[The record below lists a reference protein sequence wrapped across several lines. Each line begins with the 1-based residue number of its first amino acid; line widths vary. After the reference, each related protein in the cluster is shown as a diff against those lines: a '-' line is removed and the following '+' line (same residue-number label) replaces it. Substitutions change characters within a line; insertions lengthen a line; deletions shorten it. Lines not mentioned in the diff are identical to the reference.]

1 MSPIKGVTLENLIP
15 EYQNKWIKIATS
27 PINPELAA
35 SALKDL
41 CQFSGLTV
49 QRITFIP
56 SPFSVLDDPWL
67 ISLAARKAL
76 AEALLRVSHQTAT
89 DVTVRVYLKPTLRA
103 IEADL
108 WSQLDAAD
116 PSVRSQL
123 KAMLETPIRT
133 ALRSLGNAIEG
144 QLRSQLLSQ
153 DSDPI
158 QASLWVSLIDYLL
171 TSQGFYASAAI
182 FDFAQQELGIE
193 LDSSNLQLYLNYI
206 QHVGWVYGFINGT
219 FLCDRPTVHWNDQQ
233 QIHALAKPAIE
244 FTDGFHIYAY
254 LGMRIP
260 EKYGKIHP
268 EHWDSQWLLSEN
280 NVALRRV
287 LIQGIGYARICQELG
302 TVELDSW
309 REYTLLKINADL
321 DSEPV
326 HLLKM
331 TCPSTGLVHALR
343 VPPQI
348 KSSHAAISWVN
359 WGIPPE
365 DFLIET

>member
-1 MSPIKGVTLENLIP
+1 MSLIKGVTPEILIP
-15 EYQNKWIKIATS
+15 GYCDKWIKFATS

-35 SALKDL
+35 GALKDL
-41 CQFSGLTV
+41 CLHSGLTV

-56 SPFSVLDDPWL
+56 SPFSVLEDPWL
-67 ISLAARKAL
+67 IALAARKAL
-76 AEALLRVSHQTAT
+76 AEALMRVSDQRSS
-89 DVTVRVYLKPTLRA
+89 DVTVRVYLKPTLRTL
-103 IEADL
+103 EADL
-108 WSQLDAAD
+108 WSQLDAAA
-116 PSVRSQL
+116 PHLRSQL

-133 ALRSLGNAIEG
+133 ALRGLGNAIEA
-144 QLRSQLLSQ
+144 QLRSQLLSHEH
-153 DSDPI
+153 DPI
-158 QASLWVSLIDYLL
+158 QASLWVSLVDFLL

-182 FDFAQQELGIE
+182 FDFASQELGIE
-193 LDSSNLQLYLNYI
+193 LDSAKLQLYLNYI
-206 QHVGWVYGFINGT
+206 QHVGWVYGFINAT
-219 FLCDRPTVHWNDQQ
+219 FLCDRPTVHWNDQR
-233 QIHALAKPAIE
+233 QIHASAKPAIE
-244 FTDGFHIYAY
+244 FTDGFCIYAY

-260 EKYGKIHP
+260 EKYGKVYP
-268 EHWDSQWLLSEN
+268 EHWESQWLLSEN
-280 NVALRRV
+280 NVELRRV

-309 REYTLLKINADL
+309 REYTLLRINANL

-331 TCPSTGLVHALR
+331 ICPSTGLVHALR

-348 KSSHAAISWVN
+348 ETSHEAISWVN

>member
-1 MSPIKGVTLENLIP
+1 MSPIKQVIPENLIP
-15 EYQNKWIKIATS
+15 EYQNKWLKIATS
-27 PINPELAA
+27 PINQELAA

-49 QRITFIP
+49 QRITFLP
-56 SPFSVLDDPWL
+56 SPFSVLADPWL

-76 AEALLRVSHQTAT
+76 AEALLRVSYQTAS

-108 WSQLDAAD
+108 WSQLDQAAPD
-116 PSVRSQL
+116 LRSQL
-123 KAMLETPIRT
+123 KTMLEAPIRT
-133 ALRSLGNAIEG
+133 ALRTLGNAIEG
-144 QLRSQLLSQ
+144 ELRSQLITD

-158 QASLWVSLIDYLL
+158 QASLWVSLVDYLL

-182 FDFAQQELGIE
+182 FDFASQELGIE
-193 LDSSNLQLYLNYI
+193 LDRDILQPYLNYI

-219 FLCDRPTVHWNDQQ
+219 FLCDRPTVYWNDQQ

-244 FTDGFHIYAY
+244 FTDGFRIYAY
-254 LGMRIP
+254 LGIRVP

-280 NVALRRV
+280 NVELRRV

-302 TVELDSW
+302 TIELDSW
-309 REYTLLKINADL
+309 REYTLLRINADL

-326 HLLKM
+326 YLLKM
-331 TCPSTGLVHALR
+331 TCPSTNFVHTLR
-343 VPPQI
+343 VPPHI
-348 KSSHAAISWVN
+348 ESAHAAISWVN